1 VARPHG
7 EVVHSVDV
15 APDAVP
21 AGPFAGLERR
31 LLSQDDETGASTALV
46 SIPAG
51 REIVLGGSDRPS
63 ELFVLSG
70 EGELASRVIRAG
82 TYAYVPS
89 ESPGGTL
96 ALAAEA
102 LVLVMAEAA
111 SRARGEVLVV
121 DTEELRWEERSIAAV
136 PPGLTIKRLRVDEET
151 GERTWLAACVPGWCE
166 DRAEI
171 HPTVEEAFLI
181 RGDTLLGE
189 RGEMSPGCY
198 FWRPPLVRHGPM
210 TTRDGC
216 LVFFRTKGG
225 GLEVEYEDVPGWS
238 ALVADYVARRPYFA
252 APA

>member
-1 VARPHG
+1 VARPHV
-7 EVVHSVDV
+7 EFVQAFDV
-15 APDAVP
+15 AGDTVP
-21 AGPFAGLERR
+21 SGPFAGLERR
-31 LLSQDDETGASTALV
+31 LLSEDDETGASTALV

-51 REIVLGGSDRPS
+51 REIVLGGCDWPS

-70 EGELASRVIRAG
+70 EGELASRVLRAG

-96 ALAAEA
+96 ALAADA
-102 LVLVMAEAA
+102 LVLVMGEAV

-121 DTEELRWEERSIAAV
+121 DTEELRWEERSIAGV

-151 GERTWLAACVPGWCE
+151 GERTWLAGCVPGWCE

-171 HPTVEEAFLI
+171 HPTVEEAFLV

-225 GLEVEYEDVPGWS
+225 GLEVEYEDVPGWR
-238 ALVADYVARRPYFA
+238 ALVADYAARRPYFA

>member
-1 VARPHG
+1 
-7 EVVHSVDV
+7 V

>member
-1 VARPHG
+1 MARPHV
-7 EVVHSVDV
+7 EFVQAFDV

-21 AGPFAGLERR
+21 SGPFAGLERR
-31 LLSQDDETGASTALV
+31 LLSEDDETGASTALI

-51 REIVLGGSDRPS
+51 REIFLGGCDRPS

-70 EGELASRVIRAG
+70 EGELASRVLRAG

-102 LVLVMAEAA
+102 LVLVMSEAV
-111 SRARGEVLVV
+111 SRARGEALVV
-121 DTEELRWEERSIAAV
+121 DTEELRWQERSIAAV

-171 HPTVEEAFLI
+171 HPTVEEAFLV

-225 GLEVEYEDVPGWS
+225 GLEVEYEDVPGWR

>member
-1 VARPHG
+1 VARPHV
-7 EVVHSVDV
+7 EFVQSFDV
-15 APDAVP
+15 APDEVP
-21 AGPFAGLERR
+21 TGPFVGLERR
-31 LLSQDDETGASTALV
+31 LLSEDEDTGASTALV

-51 REIVLGGSDRPS
+51 SEIDLGGSDRPS

-70 EGELASRVIRAG
+70 EGELAGRGLRAG

-89 ESPGGTL
+89 ESPGPL
-96 ALAAEA
+96 VLAAEA
-102 LVLVMAEAA
+102 LVLVMTEAVA
-111 SRARGEVLVV
+111 PARGELLVV

-136 PPGLTIKRLRVDEET
+136 PPGLTIKRLRVDAET

-171 HPTVEEAFLI
+171 HPTVEEAFLV

-225 GLEVEYEDVPGWS
+225 GLEVEYEDVPGWR